1 MKFKNLLA
9 KSFAQRSNQNANVT
23 IALIAGLAVGAV
35 LAVLFAPGS
44 GEDVRRGIADKAK
57 GLGDDIKDTYSSLK
71 NRLTGEGGH
80 EEAETETEPE
90 LPYVAHAAAKRPK
103 SDIKELIHEAHNGEH
118 HTD

>member
-35 LAVLFAPGS
+35 LAVLFAPES
-44 GEDVRRGIADKAK
+44 GGDVRRGIADKAK
-57 GLGDDIKDTYSSLK
+57 GFGDGLKDTYGSLK
-71 NRLTGEGGH
+71 NRLRGEG
-80 EEAETETEPE
+80 EREDAENESESE
-90 LPYVAHAAAKRPK
+90 LPYVAHAAAKKPK

-118 HTD
+118 NTN